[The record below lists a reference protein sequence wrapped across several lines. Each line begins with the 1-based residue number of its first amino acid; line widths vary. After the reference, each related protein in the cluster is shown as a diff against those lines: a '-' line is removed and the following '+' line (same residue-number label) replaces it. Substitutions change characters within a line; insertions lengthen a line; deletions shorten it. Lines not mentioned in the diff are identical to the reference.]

1 MNILEILNSGE
12 VVFAEEVESKKIRAQ
27 VTAVNKNF
35 TDMAATANE
44 FAEYASSQ
52 LNGTEHRRI
61 VMAKSLRNYYPNWQA
76 LKVAYEGVAKEEQA
90 KIANYNATKAK
101 LIASLQTLL
110 KDSQKEAVVSYY
122 DIFNGEFTKCQE
134 GHEILILGARNT
146 QVIETMIQGLEEN
159 LVVAGHFEEIEAQEI
174 DANYSNVERNVNMCK
189 EQAQQMYGN
198 KPGKLGKV
206 EISISTMEE
215 VGKKVVFFETYK
227 NDLLSIGCPPKA
239 IADYEKSFE
248 KQYVPLKK
256 SLQKE
261 LRFEFVEI
269 CDIVADET
277 SYQEADIENPAPVEQ
292 VLEAVTAVEAE
303 PVYIPEEEVVE
314 APAMET
320 FEEAAET
327 EEVVVD
333 TDIEDIE

>member
-12 VVFAEEVESKKIRAQ
+12 VVFVEDEVEGKKIKSQ
-27 VTAVNKNF
+27 VAAVNKNF
-35 TDMAATANE
+35 TDMAAAASE
-44 FAEYASSQ
+44 FAQYAASQ
-52 LNGTEHRRI
+52 QNGEEHRRI

-76 LKVAYEGVAKEEQA
+76 LKVAYDNVAKEEQT
-90 KIANYNATKAK
+90 KIASYNALKAK
-101 LIASLQTLL
+101 LIASLQTLA
-110 KDSQKEAVVSYY
+110 KESQKEAVVSLY
-122 DIFNGEFTKCQE
+122 DIFEGDFRRCEE
-134 GHEILILGARNT
+134 GHEILILGAHNA
-146 QVIETMIQGLEEN
+146 QVIETMIQGLEEG
-159 LVVAGHFEEIEAQEI
+159 LVVAGHFDEIDAQEI
-174 DANYSNVERNVNMCK
+174 DANYTNVEKNVAMCK
-189 EQAQQMYGN
+189 EKAQEMYGN
-198 KPGKLGKV
+198 KPGKLGKI

-227 NDLLSIGCPPKA
+227 NDLLSIGCPAKA

-269 CDIVADET
+269 CDLVVDET

-303 PVYIPEEEVVE
+303 PVELP
-314 APAMET
+314 
-320 FEEAAET
+320 EEAAE
-327 EEVVVD
+327 EVVTPAFENVVID
-333 TDIEDIE
+333 TNIEDIE